1 MLSPGLAA
9 LIACPRCELAV
20 RQYPDASFGCSACG
34 LKFPLLDGLPCLFVE
49 PAATLA
55 EWRQRL
61 QLALAKLAQDAGSL
75 HLELQNSRLR
85 PLTRERL
92 TLLNRACVD
101 QARRLGSLLAPLA
114 LHNSQMGLATHLALQ
129 TRLPT
134 DQGLTTYYPN
144 IHRDWAW
151 GDTENAESLK
161 LVSGA
166 LLDRTP
172 LNPGSG
178 SRQGDSGSALGTLL
192 VLGSG
197 ASRLAYDL
205 HQQLGPE
212 VTVALDF
219 NPLLALVA
227 ARAVAGTG
235 VELWEFPIAPRSMGD
250 HAVLRTLVAPE
261 PVRDG
266 FHLVLADVLRPPLLS
281 GSIDVVVT
289 PWVVDILPEDFRS
302 FAARV
307 NGLLKP
313 GGRWI
318 SFGSLAFSQPQAAAR
333 YSLEEVLA
341 IVMDNGFSEPT
352 VREDEMPYMCS
363 PASRHGRREWVVT
376 IGATKDRAVPKP
388 ARHRSLPDWLVAGT
402 QPVPLLP
409 AFQLQ
414 AMTTRIY
421 GFIMGLI
428 DGRRSVADMAKLL
441 ADQRLMT
448 REEAEPAVRTF
459 LTKMYEDSQ
468 RPPGF

>member
-1 MLSPGLAA
+1 MPSPALAGL
-9 LIACPRCELAV
+9 LACPRCDVGL
-20 RQYPDASFGCSACG
+20 RHHPDGSFGCGACG
-34 LKFPLLDGLPCLFVE
+34 QKFPQLDGVSCLFAE

-61 QLALAKLAQDAGSL
+61 QFALEKLSQDARSL
-75 HLELQNSRLR
+75 QLELQNPRLR

-92 TLLNRACVD
+92 TLLNQAYGD
-101 QARRLGSLLAPLA
+101 QARRLAELLAPLA
-114 LHNSQMGLATHLALQ
+114 LQGSQAGFATHVALQ
-129 TRLPT
+129 SRLPV

-161 LVSGA
+161 FVCSG
-166 LLDRTP
+166 LGGGER
-172 LNPGSG
+172 PGNVV
-178 SRQGDSGSALGTLL
+178 

-197 ASRLAYDL
+197 AGRLAYDL
-205 HQQLGPE
+205 HEQLGPE
-212 VTVALDF
+212 VTLALDF

-227 ARAVAGTG
+227 ARAATGTSTG
-235 VELWEFPIAPRSMGD
+235 LWEFPIAPRTLAD

-261 PVRDG
+261 PAAPGLHV
-266 FHLVLADVLRPPLLS
+266 LLADVLRPPLLPES
-281 GSIDVVVT
+281 VDLVVT
-289 PWVVDILPEDFRS
+289 PWVVDILPEDFRT

-307 NGLLKP
+307 NGVLKP
-313 GGRWI
+313 GGRWVC
-318 SFGSLAFSQPQAAAR
+318 FGSLAFSQPEAASR
-333 YSLEEVLA
+333 YSLEEALA
-341 IVMDNGFSEPT
+341 IVMDSGFGEPD
-352 VREDEMPYMCS
+352 VREDEIPYMCS
-363 PASRHGRREWVVT
+363 PASRHGRRELVVT
-376 IGATKDRAVPKP
+376 IAATRERAVPRP
-388 ARHRSLPDWLVAGT
+388 PRHRALPDWLVGGT

-428 DGRRSVADMAKLL
+428 DGRRSVSDMARLL
-441 ADQRLMT
+441 AEQRLMT

-459 LTKMYEDSQ
+459 LTRMYEDSQ

>member
-1 MLSPGLAA
+1 MLSPALAA
-9 LIACPRCELAV
+9 LLACPRCELAV
-20 RQYPDASFGCSACG
+20 RQYPDASFGCGSCG
-34 LKFPLLDGLPCLFVE
+34 LKFPLLDGLPCLFPE

-61 QLALAKLAQDAGSL
+61 QFALEKLAQDAASL
-75 HLELQNSRLR
+75 QLELQNPRLR

-92 TLLNRACVD
+92 AQLNRACVD
-101 QARRLGSLLAPLA
+101 QARRLAELLAPLA
-114 LHNSQMGLATHLALQ
+114 LHNSQLGLATHLALQ

-134 DQGLTTYYPN
+134 DQGLTTYYAN

-151 GDTENAESLK
+151 GDTENAEALK

-166 LLDRTP
+166 LLHR
-172 LNPGSG
+172 PGASA
-178 SRQGDSGSALGTLL
+178 SALGTVV

-197 ASRLAYDL
+197 AGRLAYDL
-205 HQQLGPE
+205 HEQLRPE
-212 VTVALDF
+212 VTVAVDF

-227 ARAVAGTG
+227 ARAVTGTG
-235 VELWEFPIAPRSMGD
+235 VQLWEFPIAPRSIGD

-261 PVRDG
+261 PVGQG
-266 FHLVLADVLRPPLLS
+266 FHLLRADVLRPPLLA
-281 GSIDVVVT
+281 GSFDVVVT

-313 GGRWI
+313 GGQWI
-318 SFGSLAFSQPQAAAR
+318 SFGSLAFSQPDAASR

-341 IVMDNGFSEPT
+341 IVMDSGFAEPA
-352 VREDEMPYMCS
+352 VREDEIPYMCS
-363 PASRHGRREWVVT
+363 PASRHGRRELVVT
-376 IGATKDRAVPKP
+376 IAASKDQSVPKP
-388 ARHRSLPDWLVAGT
+388 ARHRSLPDWLVVGT

-428 DGRRSVADMAKLL
+428 DGRRSLTDMAKLL

-459 LTKMYEDSQ
+459 LTKM
-468 RPPGF
+468 

>member
-1 MLSPGLAA
+1 MLSPALAA
-9 LIACPRCELAV
+9 LLACPRCELAV
-20 RQYPDASFGCSACG
+20 RQYPDSSFGCSGCG
-34 LKFPLLDGLPCLFVE
+34 LKFPLLDGLPCLFPE
-49 PAATLA
+49 PAANLA

-75 HLELQNSRLR
+75 QLELQNSRLR

-92 TLLNRACVD
+92 TLLNGACID
-101 QARRLGSLLAPLA
+101 QARRLASLLAPLA
-114 LHNSQMGLATHLALQ
+114 LHNSQTGMATHLALQ

-134 DQGLTTYYPN
+134 DQGLTTYYAN

-166 LLDRTP
+166 LLSRTRP
-172 LNPGSG
+172 DQDPGN
-178 SRQGDSGSALGTLL
+178 RRGDSGSEMGAVV

-197 ASRLAYDL
+197 AGRLAYDL
-205 HQQLGPE
+205 HQQLGPRLTIA
-212 VTVALDF
+212 VDF

-235 VELWEFPIAPRSMGD
+235 VALWEFPIAPRSIGD

-261 PVRDG
+261 PVRAG
-266 FHLVLADVLRPPLLS
+266 FHLVLADVLRPPLLP

-318 SFGSLAFSQPQAAAR
+318 SFGSLAFGQPEAATR
-333 YSLEEVLA
+333 YSVEEVLA
-341 IVMDNGFSEPT
+341 IIMDCGFSEPT
-352 VREDEMPYMCS
+352 VREDEIPYMCS
-363 PASRHGRREWVVT
+363 PASRHGRREQVVT
-376 IGATKDRAVPKP
+376 IAASKDRAMPKP
-388 ARHRSLPDWLVAGT
+388 ARHRSLPDWLVTGT

-428 DGRRSVADMAKLL
+428 DGRRSVGDMAKLL

>member
-1 MLSPGLAA
+1 MHSPALAA
-9 LIACPRCELAV
+9 LLACPRCELSL
-20 RQYPDASFGCSACG
+20 RQYPDSSFGCGSCG
-34 LKFPLLDGLPCLFVE
+34 LNFPLLDGVPCLFPE
-49 PAATLA
+49 PAAVLA

-61 QLALAKLAQDAGSL
+61 QFALEKLAQDAGGL
-75 HLELQNSRLR
+75 QLELQNPRLR

-92 TLLNRACVD
+92 TQMKQACAD
-101 QARRLGSLLAPLA
+101 QARRLAELLAPLV
-114 LHNSQMGLATHLALQ
+114 LHNSQTGIATHLALQ
-129 TRLPT
+129 TRPPT

-151 GDTENAESLK
+151 GDTENAASLE

-166 LLDRTP
+166 LGTDAA
-172 LNPGSG
+172 PGNIV
-178 SRQGDSGSALGTLL
+178 

-197 ASRLAYDL
+197 AGRLAYDL
-205 HQQLGPE
+205 HRQLRPE

-227 ARAVAGTG
+227 ARATAGAG
-235 VELWEFPIAPRSMGD
+235 VQLWEFPIAPRSMGD
-250 HAVLRTLVAPE
+250 HAVLRTLVAPA

-266 FHLVLADVLRPPLLS
+266 FHLLLADVLRPPLLA
-281 GSIDVVVT
+281 GTVDVIVT

-302 FAARV
+302 FATRV

-318 SFGSLAFSQPQAAAR
+318 SFGSLTFSQPTAATR

-341 IVMDNGFSEPT
+341 IVMDSGFAEPD
-352 VREDEMPYMCS
+352 VREDEIPYMCS
-363 PASRHGRREWVVT
+363 PASRHGRRELVVT
-376 IGATKDRAVPKP
+376 IAATKERSVPKP
-388 ARHRSLPDWLVAGT
+388 ARHRALPDWLVGGT

-421 GFIMGLI
+421 SFIMGLI
-428 DGRRSVADMAKLL
+428 DGRRSVTEMAMLL

-468 RPPGF
+468 RPPEF

>member
-1 MLSPGLAA
+1 MASPA
-9 LIACPRCELAV
+9 LDTLLACPRCELAL
-20 RQYPDASFGCSACG
+20 RHYPDSSFGCSGCG
-34 LKFPLLDGLPCLFVE
+34 LTFPLLDGVPCLFAE
-49 PAATLA
+49 PAAALA

-61 QLALAKLAQDAGSL
+61 HFALEKLAQDAAGL
-75 HLELQNSRLR
+75 QLELQNSRLR
-85 PLTRERL
+85 PLARERL
-92 TLLNRACVD
+92 TLLYRACTD
-101 QARRLGSLLAPLA
+101 QARRLAELLAPLA
-114 LHNSQMGLATHLALQ
+114 VHNSQTGIATHLALQ
-129 TRLPT
+129 TRPPT

-166 LLDRTP
+166 LLGRAVGT
-172 LNPGSG
+172 
-178 SRQGDSGSALGTLL
+178 QHTDSGGATGTIV
-192 VLGSG
+192 VLGAG
-197 ASRLAYDL
+197 AGRLAYDL
-205 HQQLGPE
+205 HQQVGPE
-212 VTVALDF
+212 VTLALDF

-235 VELWEFPIAPRSMGD
+235 VDLWEFPIAPRAMGD

-266 FHLVLADVLRPPLLS
+266 FHLLLADVLRPPLLA
-281 GSIDVVVT
+281 GSVDVVVT

-302 FAARV
+302 FAARM

-318 SFGSLAFSQPQAAAR
+318 CFGSLAFSQPEIAAR

-341 IVMDNGFSEPT
+341 IIMDSGFGEPD
-352 VREDEMPYMCS
+352 VREDEIPYMCS
-363 PASRHGRREWVVT
+363 PASRHGRRELVVT
-376 IGATKDRAVPKP
+376 IAARKEQSMPRP
-388 ARHRSLPDWLVAGT
+388 ARHRALPDWLVVGT

-428 DGRRSVADMAKLL
+428 DGRRSVSDMAKLL

-448 REEAEPAVRTF
+448 REEAEPAVRSF

>member
-1 MLSPGLAA
+1 MSPGLPSA
-9 LIACPRCELAV
+9 LLACPRCEVGLQKYA
-20 RQYPDASFGCSACG
+20 DASFGCGSCG
-34 LKFPLLDGLPCLFVE
+34 LKFPLLAGVPCLFAE
-49 PAATLA
+49 PASTLA

-61 QLALAKLAQDAGSL
+61 QFALEKLAHDAAGMQ
-75 HLELQNSRLR
+75 LELQNPRLR

-92 TLLNRACVD
+92 TLLSSAFGD
-101 QARRLGSLLAPLA
+101 QARRLAELLGPLA
-114 LHNSQMGLATHLALQ
+114 LQGAQAGIATHLALQ

-151 GDTENAESLK
+151 GETENAESLR
-161 LVSGA
+161 LVA
-166 LLDRTP
+166 
-172 LNPGSG
+172 
-178 SRQGDSGSALGTLL
+178 SALGSDIATGNVV

-197 ASRLAYDL
+197 AGRLAYDL
-205 HQQLGPE
+205 HQQLPTG
-212 VTVALDF
+212 TTLALDF
-219 NPLLALVA
+219 NPLLTLVA
-227 ARAVAGTG
+227 ARAVTGTG
-235 VELWEFPIAPRSMGD
+235 VELWEFPVAPRSMGD
-250 HAVLRTLVAPE
+250 QAILQTLVAPE
-261 PVRDG
+261 PVREG
-266 FHLVLADVLRPPLLS
+266 FHLLLGDVLRPPILAAS
-281 GSIDVVVT
+281 ADVVVT

-313 GGRWI
+313 GGRWL
-318 SFGSLAFSQPQAAAR
+318 SFGSLAFNQPEAATR

-341 IVMDNGFSEPT
+341 IVMDSGFAEPG
-352 VREDEMPYMCS
+352 VREDEIPYMCS
-363 PASRHGRREWVVT
+363 PASRHGRRELVVT
-376 IGATKDRAVPKP
+376 IAATKQQAVPRP
-388 ARHRSLPDWLVAGT
+388 ARHRALPDWLVVGS

-414 AMTTRIY
+414 AMTTRVY

-428 DGRRSVADMAKLL
+428 DGRRSVGDMAKLL

-468 RPPGF
+468 RSPGF

>member
-1 MLSPGLAA
+1 MSSPALAA
-9 LIACPRCELAV
+9 LLACPRCEVAL
-20 RQYPDASFGCSACG
+20 RQYPDSSFGCGGCG
-34 LKFPLLDGLPCLFVE
+34 LNFPLLDKLPCLFAE
-49 PAATLA
+49 PAAALA

-61 QLALAKLAQDAGSL
+61 QFALEKLAQDAGGL
-75 HLELQNSRLR
+75 QLELQNPRLR

-92 TLLNRACVD
+92 TQLNRACGD
-101 QARRLGSLLAPLA
+101 QAARLAELLAPLS
-114 LHNSQMGLATHLALQ
+114 LHNSQTGIATHLALR
-129 TRLPT
+129 TRPPT

-161 LVSGA
+161 LISGA
-166 LLDRTP
+166 LLGQALATRQSDTGGG
-172 LNPGSG
+172 PG
-178 SRQGDSGSALGTLL
+178 TIV

-197 ASRLAYDL
+197 AGRLAYDL
-205 HQQLGPE
+205 HQQLRPG

-227 ARAVAGTG
+227 AQAVAGTG
-235 VELWEFPIAPRSMGD
+235 IQLWEFPIAPRSMGD

-266 FHLVLADVLRPPLLS
+266 FHLLLADVLHPPLLA
-281 GSIDVVVT
+281 GSVDVVVT
-289 PWVVDILPEDFRS
+289 PWVVDILTEDFRS
-302 FAARV
+302 FAARI

-318 SFGSLAFSQPQAAAR
+318 SFGSLAFSQPEAAAR

-341 IVMDNGFSEPT
+341 IVMGSGFAEPD
-352 VREDEMPYMCS
+352 VREDEIPYMCS
-363 PASRHGRREWVVT
+363 PASRHGRRELVVT
-376 IGATKDRAVPKP
+376 IAATKERSVPKP
-388 ARHRSLPDWLVAGT
+388 DRHRALPDWLVVGT

-421 GFIMGLI
+421 GFLMGLI
-428 DGRRSVADMAKLL
+428 DGRRSVTDMARLL
-441 ADQRLMT
+441 VEQRLMT

-459 LTKMYEDSQ
+459 LTRMYEDSQ